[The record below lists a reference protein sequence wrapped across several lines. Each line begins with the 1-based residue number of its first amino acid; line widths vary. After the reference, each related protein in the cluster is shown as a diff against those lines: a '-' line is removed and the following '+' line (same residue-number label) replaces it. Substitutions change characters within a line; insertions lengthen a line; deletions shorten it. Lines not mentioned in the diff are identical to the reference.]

1 MQPLTPSH
9 ATATKLPRAP
19 DTNRADANL
28 RPFRRS
34 GTGVSP
40 ALSTAPPRISR
51 NAAIVL
57 AVVGLHVVFIWALQS
72 GLLMRAA
79 EIIVPA
85 ELLAEFITPPAP
97 QAPPTP
103 PKPVPPVTAVPPTPQ
118 KRASPKAPS
127 TPQLQPLAITDP
139 TPSTTAPTGVIAP
152 TPQTVAAAP
161 VAAAPSTASATPG
174 PAKIELPSLD
184 ARYSD
189 QDATVYPA
197 MSRRLGE
204 EGTTV
209 YSVLI
214 GIDGK
219 AVSARLVKS
228 SGFERLDKAAYDTIM
243 RRRYTPG
250 TRDGVPVAL
259 SYNAP
264 ITWLLK

>member
-1 MQPLTPSH
+1 MQSLIPSYPH
-9 ATATKLPRAP
+9 ADHSGLGGLPPFQRAGHV
-19 DTNRADANL
+19 AD
-28 RPFRRS
+28 
-34 GTGVSP
+34 SP
-40 ALSTAPPRISR
+40 APAPRISR
-51 NAAIVL
+51 NTAIVL
-57 AVVGLHVVFIWALQS
+57 AVVGFHVALIWVLQS

-85 ELLAEFITPPAP
+85 EVLAEFITPPAP
-97 QAPPTP
+97 MAPPTPPASPTP
-103 PKPVPPVTAVPPTPQ
+103 PKPVAKVTPTPP
-118 KRASPKAPS
+118 APPKPAP
-127 TPQLQPLAITDP
+127 PKPVAAAPLQPLAINDP
-139 TPSTTAPTGVIAP
+139 TPSATAPTGVLSQAP
-152 TPQTVAAAP
+152 QAVAAAP
-161 VAAAPSTASATPG
+161 APAAPSPATAAPG
-174 PAKIELPSLD
+174 PAKIELPSVD

-214 GIDGK
+214 GADGK
-219 AVSARLVKS
+219 AISARLVKS
-228 SGFERLDKAAYDTIM
+228 SGFERLDKAAYDTVM

-264 ITWLLK
+264 ITWVLK

>member
-1 MQPLTPSH
+1 MPPLRRPGFQAVENPAAS
-9 ATATKLPRAP
+9 APR
-19 DTNRADANL
+19 
-28 RPFRRS
+28 
-34 GTGVSP
+34 V
-40 ALSTAPPRISR
+40 SR
-51 NAAIVL
+51 NTAIVL
-57 AVVGLHVVFIWALQS
+57 AVVGFHVAFIWALQS

-85 ELLAEFITPPAP
+85 EVLAEFITPPAP

-103 PKPVPPVTAVPPTPQ
+103 APTPTPKPTPQ
-118 KRASPKAPS
+118 VAPTPPAPVKRAAPKAPA
-127 TPQLQPLAITDP
+127 TPALQPLAIADP
-139 TPSTTAPTGVIAP
+139 TPSPTAPTGVVAQAP
-152 TPQTVAAAP
+152 QAVTAP
-161 VAAAPSTASATPG
+161 AAAAPSPAPAAPAAAG
-174 PAKIELPSLD
+174 PAKVELPSLD

-214 GIDGK
+214 GTDGK
-219 AVSARLVKS
+219 AISARLVKS
-228 SGFERLDKAAYDTIM
+228 SGFDRLDKAAYDTVM

-264 ITWLLK
+264 ITWVLR

>member
-1 MQPLTPSH
+1 MQPLTPPSPQ
-9 ATATKLPRAP
+9 APGKTEGFSNPWPPRLQ
-19 DTNRADANL
+19 T
-28 RPFRRS
+28 
-34 GTGVSP
+34 TGA
-40 ALSTAPPRISR
+40 ALEPTAPAPRLSR
-51 NAAIVL
+51 NAVVVL
-57 AVVGLHVVFIWALQS
+57 AVLGSHAAFIWALQS

-85 ELLAEFITPPAP
+85 ALLAEFVVAPPAP
-97 QAPPTP
+97 TTPPAPPTP
-103 PKPVPPVTAVPPTPQ
+103 PKPVVAVTPPAPQKQPPAKAPATPQ
-118 KRASPKAPS
+118 V
-127 TPQLQPLAITDP
+127 QPLAIKDT
-139 TPSTTAPTGVIAP
+139 TPSATAPTGVVSQA
-152 TPQTVAAAP
+152 PQTVAAAP
-161 VAAAPSTASATPG
+161 TAEAPSAAAAPAPPG

-214 GIDGK
+214 GTDGK
-219 AVSARLVKS
+219 AISARLVKS
-228 SGFERLDKAAYDTIM
+228 SGFERLDKAAYDTVM

-264 ITWLLK
+264 ITWVLK

>member
-1 MQPLTPSH
+1 MQPLPPPYSAAAARPSLP
-9 ATATKLPRAP
+9 AGNFQAGLPPLLRAGTAGLEP
-19 DTNRADANL
+19 L
-28 RPFRRS
+28 
-34 GTGVSP
+34 
-40 ALSTAPPRISR
+40 APPPCISR
-51 NAAIVL
+51 HTAIVL
-57 AVVGLHVVFIWALQS
+57 GVVGLHVVFIWALQS

-85 ELLAEFITPPAP
+85 ELLAEFVTPPAP
-97 QAPPTP
+97 LAPPTP
-103 PKPVPPVTAVPPTPQ
+103 PKPVVMPTPPTPQ
-118 KRASPKAPS
+118 KRTQPKAPS
-127 TPQLQPLAITDP
+127 PPQLQPLAINDP
-139 TPSTTAPTGVIAP
+139 TPSATAPTGVITQAP
-152 TPQTVAAAP
+152 QAVSAAP
-161 VAAAPSTASATPG
+161 AAAAPSTATASPG

-209 YSVLI
+209 HSVLI
-214 GIDGK
+214 GTDGK
-219 AVSARLVKS
+219 AISARLVKS
-228 SGFERLDKAAYDTIM
+228 SGFERLDKAAYDTVM

-264 ITWLLK
+264 ITWVLK

>member
-1 MQPLTPSH
+1 M
-9 ATATKLPRAP
+9 
-19 DTNRADANL
+19 
-28 RPFRRS
+28 
-34 GTGVSP
+34 
-40 ALSTAPPRISR
+40 
-51 NAAIVL
+51 
-57 AVVGLHVVFIWALQS
+57 
-72 GLLMRAA
+72 
-79 EIIVPA
+79 
-85 ELLAEFITPPAP
+85 
-97 QAPPTP
+97 
-103 PKPVPPVTAVPPTPQ
+103 
-118 KRASPKAPS
+118 
-127 TPQLQPLAITDP
+127 
-139 TPSTTAPTGVIAP
+139 
-152 TPQTVAAAP
+152 
-161 VAAAPSTASATPG
+161 AAAPSTASATPG

>member
-1 MQPLTPSH
+1 MQPLTPSYRP
-9 ATATKLPRAP
+9 AAAQAGSPQ
-19 DTNRADANL
+19 ANL
-28 RPFRRS
+28 PPPLRA
-34 GTGVSP
+34 GVNP
-40 ALSTAPPRISR
+40 EPLAPPPRISR

-57 AVVGLHVVFIWALQS
+57 GVVGLHVVFIWALQS

-97 QAPPTP
+97 LAPPTP
-103 PKPVPPVTAVPPTPQ
+103 PKPVPVVTPTPPTPQ
-118 KRASPKAPS
+118 KRAQPKAPS
-127 TPQLQPLAITDP
+127 TPQLQPLAINDP
-139 TPSTTAPTGVIAP
+139 TPSATAPTGVISQAP
-152 TPQTVAAAP
+152 QAVAAAP
-161 VAAAPSTASATPG
+161 AAAAPSPAPATPG

-214 GIDGK
+214 GTDGK
-219 AVSARLVKS
+219 AISARLVKS
-228 SGFERLDKAAYDTIM
+228 SGFERLDKAAYDTVM

-264 ITWLLK
+264 ITWVLK

>member
-1 MQPLTPSH
+1 MQPLTPFYS
-9 ATATKLPRAP
+9 ATASRSDDPPSSLPPFAP
-19 DTNRADANL
+19 A
-28 RPFRRS
+28 
-34 GTGVSP
+34 GTLNP
-40 ALSTAPPRISR
+40 KPLAPPPRISR

-57 AVVGLHVVFIWALQS
+57 GVVALHVVLIWTLQS

-97 QAPPTP
+97 MAPPAP
-103 PKPVPPVTAVPPTPQ
+103 PKPVPVATPTPPAPA
-118 KRASPKAPS
+118 KRVQPKAPAA
-127 TPQLQPLAITDP
+127 PQLQPLAITDP
-139 TPSTTAPTGVIAP
+139 TPSTAAPTGVVTQAP
-152 TPQTVAAAP
+152 QAVAAAP
-161 VAAAPSTASATPG
+161 AAAAPSPAQAAPG
-174 PAKIELPSLD
+174 PAKIELPSAD

-214 GIDGK
+214 GPDGR
-219 AVSARLVKS
+219 AISARLVKS
-228 SGFERLDKAAYDTIM
+228 SGFERLDKAAYDTVM

-264 ITWLLK
+264 ITWVLK

>member
-9 ATATKLPRAP
+9 SAAAARPSSFAGSLQADVAPPLRAGCAGAEP
-19 DTNRADANL
+19 LA
-28 RPFRRS
+28 P
-34 GTGVSP
+34 
-40 ALSTAPPRISR
+40 PPRISR

-97 QAPPTP
+97 QSPPTA
-103 PKPVPPVTAVPPTPQ
+103 PKPVPVATPTPPAPQ
-118 KRASPKAPS
+118 KRAPPKASS
-127 TPQLQPLAITDP
+127 TPQLQPLAINDP
-139 TPSTTAPTGVIAP
+139 TPSATAPTGVVSQAP
-152 TPQTVAAAP
+152 QAE
-161 VAAAPSTASATPG
+161 AAAPSAAAPATAAAAQG

-214 GIDGK
+214 GADGK

-228 SGFERLDKAAYDTIM
+228 SGFERLDKAAYDTVM

-264 ITWLLK
+264 ISWVLK

>member
-1 MQPLTPSH
+1 M
-9 ATATKLPRAP
+9 AII
-19 DTNRADANL
+19 
-28 RPFRRS
+28 
-34 GTGVSP
+34 
-40 ALSTAPPRISR
+40 LS
-51 NAAIVL
+51 
-57 AVVGLHVVFIWALQS
+57 VVGLHVAFIWALQS

-85 ELLAEFITPPAP
+85 EVLAEFITPPAP

-103 PKPVPPVTAVPPTPQ
+103 PKPVPQVAPTPPTPP
-118 KRASPKAPS
+118 KRVQAKAPAA
-127 TPQLQPLAITDP
+127 PELQPLAINDP
-139 TPSTTAPTGVIAP
+139 MPSSAAPTGVVVQAP
-152 TPQTVAAAP
+152 QAVAAPPPA
-161 VAAAPSTASATPG
+161 AAAPSPAAPSPAAATPG
-174 PAKIELPSLD
+174 PARIELPSLD

-209 YSVLI
+209 YNVLI
-214 GIDGK
+214 GTDGK
-219 AVSARLVKS
+219 AVNARLVKS

-243 RRRYTPG
+243 RRRYSPG

>member
-1 MQPLTPSH
+1 MQPGGPQTS
-9 ATATKLPRAP
+9 LPPPMPAG
-19 DTNRADANL
+19 AV
-28 RPFRRS
+28 RPEP
-34 GTGVSP
+34 P
-40 ALSTAPPRISR
+40 AQPPPISR

-57 AVVGLHVVFIWALQS
+57 GVVALHVGLIWTLQS

-97 QAPPTP
+97 TAPPAP
-103 PKPVPPVTAVPPTPQ
+103 PKPVPVATPTPPAPA
-118 KRASPKAPS
+118 KRVQPKAPA
-127 TPQLQPLAITDP
+127 TPQLQPLAVNDP
-139 TPSTTAPTGVIAP
+139 TPSTAAPTGVITQAP
-152 TPQTVAAAP
+152 QAVAAAP
-161 VAAAPSTASATPG
+161 TAAAPSPAQATPG
-174 PAKIELPSLD
+174 PAKIELPSVD

-214 GIDGK
+214 GPDGK
-219 AVSARLVKS
+219 AISARLVKS
-228 SGFERLDKAAYDTIM
+228 SGFDRLDKAAYDTVM

-264 ITWLLK
+264 ISWVLK

>member
-1 MQPLTPSH
+1 MQPLTPSQS
-9 ATATKLPRAP
+9 AAFARPYSLQ
-19 DTNRADANL
+19 ADFPSSL
-28 RPFRRS
+28 RV
-34 GTGVSP
+34 GVVDAK
-40 ALSTAPPRISR
+40 ALAAPPRISR

-57 AVVGLHVVFIWALQS
+57 GVVSLHVVFIWALQS

-103 PKPVPPVTAVPPTPQ
+103 PKPVPVATPTPTPPTPQ
-118 KRASPKAPS
+118 KRAPPKAPS
-127 TPQLQPLAITDP
+127 TPQLQPLAINDP
-139 TPSTTAPTGVIAP
+139 TPSATAPTGVVTQAP
-152 TPQTVAAAP
+152 QAVAAGPSAAAP
-161 VAAAPSTASATPG
+161 ATAAAAQG

-189 QDATVYPA
+189 QDATIYPA

-214 GIDGK
+214 GTDGK
-219 AVSARLVKS
+219 AISARLVKS
-228 SGFERLDKAAYDTIM
+228 SGFERLDKAAYDTVM

-264 ITWLLK
+264 ISWVLK

>member
-1 MQPLTPSH
+1 MQPLTPSYR
-9 ATATKLPRAP
+9 TAAAPLGSPQTSQPLSMRAGV
-19 DTNRADANL
+19 NREPLA
-28 RPFRRS
+28 P
-34 GTGVSP
+34 
-40 ALSTAPPRISR
+40 PPRISR
-51 NAAIVL
+51 NLAIVL
-57 AVVGLHVVFIWALQS
+57 GVVGLHVLFIWGLQS

-85 ELLAEFITPPAP
+85 ELLTEFITPPAP
-97 QAPPTP
+97 LAPPKLPTP
-103 PKPVPPVTAVPPTPQ
+103 PKPVPVATPTPPTPQ
-118 KRASPKAPS
+118 KRVQPKAPS
-127 TPQLQPLAITDP
+127 TPQLQPLAINDP
-139 TPSTTAPTGVIAP
+139 TPSTTAPTGVITQAP
-152 TPQTVAAAP
+152 QAVAAAP
-161 VAAAPSTASATPG
+161 AAAAPSPAPAATG

-214 GIDGK
+214 GTDGK
-219 AVSARLVKS
+219 AISARLVKS
-228 SGFERLDKAAYDTIM
+228 SGFERLDKAAYDTVM

-264 ITWLLK
+264 ITWVLK